1 MLQKPTRLENSVWQ
15 YIDTRLS
22 EPHPQFGG
30 LPICPY
36 VKRYRDT
43 ILVKECDAP
52 ARREIKR
59 GLAMMLPRISAVVL
73 AWSEWRDPKLRRG
86 ATTFERMCDAW
97 QARVWEDDI
106 TILLDHPDNPH
117 PVANAWTGFGEGVL
131 VILQR
136 TSLLERHRAQ
146 LQKTDYYKNFSKQEL
161 ADL

>member
-1 MLQKPTRLENSVWQ
+1 MLPRPTRLENSVWQ
-15 YIDTRLS
+15 YIDGRLS
-22 EPHPQFGG
+22 QPHPQFGG

-36 VKRYRDT
+36 VQRYRDT
-43 ILVKECDAP
+43 IIVRECDAP

-59 GLAMMLPRISAVVL
+59 GLAMMKPRISAVVL
-73 AWSEWRDPKLRRG
+73 AWREWRDPKLRRG
-86 ATTFERMCDAW
+86 ADTFERMCDKW
-97 QARVWEDDI
+97 QARVFDSDI

-146 LQKTDYYKNFSKQEL
+146 LQKTDYYRNFSKQEL
-161 ADL
+161 SDL